1 MSPIMN
7 QVNLKSSVKSSIQ
20 ASKIKQMESK
30 TGVRVIIRNTRKNW
44 IGGAPIIKSRKVV
57 Y

>member
-1 MSPIMN
+1 MN